1 MQTIQILH
9 DGDADQRL
17 DKFLK
22 KYFPNIALGGLYKFL
37 RTGKIKVNGKKKDQT
52 YRLQIQDTITLFFQD
67 EEIEGFR
74 HSQSGTPE
82 KQSDPTENPIR
93 QRILYEDEYIL
104 IINKPPKMNVHPG
117 DHKTTEVSLIEL
129 VHDYLGSKYSTLT
142 FKPSLVHRIDRDTS
156 GCILIAKDKKALD
169 ILLWDLQSHM
179 IEKIYHTLVAGI
191 PEIPRDTIRYK
202 LLRIENAQNESKV
215 RVDSAGQSAI
225 THYQILRQYT
235 QHEEKYALLE
245 CRIETGRMHQI
256 RVHLAAIGHPILW
269 DRAYGHI
276 SLNSFFRRK
285 SWIDRQLLHARRLI
299 FRHPLTKTVID
310 IEAPYESDFS
320 QLLCD

>member
-52 YRLQIQDTITLFFQD
+52 YRLQINDTITLFFQD
-67 EEIEGFR
+67 EEIDTFR
-74 HSQSGTPE
+74 SIQSDTPQ
-82 KQSDPTENPIR
+82 KPSDPTESPIR

-104 IINKPPKMNVHPG
+104 ILNKPPKMNVHSG

-169 ILLWDLQSHM
+169 ILLRDLQSHT
-179 IEKIYHTLVAGI
+179 IEKIYHTLVAWI

-202 LLRIENAQNESKV
+202 LLRIENAQNESKI
-215 RVDSAGQSAI
+215 RVDNSGQSAI
-225 THYQILRQYT
+225 THYKILKEYAQS
-235 QHEEKYALLE
+235 EE
-245 CRIETGRMHQI
+245 T
-256 RVHLAAIGHPILW
+256 
-269 DRAYGHI
+269 
-276 SLNSFFRRK
+276 
-285 SWIDRQLLHARRLI
+285 
-299 FRHPLTKTVID
+299 
-310 IEAPYESDFS
+310 
-320 QLLCD
+320 